1 MGKDKD
7 FNEPLRDYALRVA
20 RVYAHNI
27 KEVNA
32 ELHMETPVRHHF
44 THLKYLHPMR
54 KVKVL
59 LDEHVSTY
67 QANKSLG
74 MGKSINKLKNW
85 ADTGAIVD
93 KRGQVYIKSGKPVE
107 GWIKPEQEKSKA
119 KMSELFMIDAS
130 QCHDGDLI
138 SHMINKGWVKP

>member
-1 MGKDKD
+1 MVKDKD
-7 FNEPLRDYALRVA
+7 FNEPLRDYVLRVA

-27 KEVNA
+27 KEDND
-32 ELHMETPVRHHF
+32 ELHMETPVRHYF
-44 THLKYLHPMR
+44 THLKYLSPMR

-93 KRGQVYIKSGKPVE
+93 KRGQVYIKSGKPIE
-107 GWIKPEQEKSKA
+107 GWKR
-119 KMSELFMIDAS
+119 
-130 QCHDGDLI
+130 
-138 SHMINKGWVKP
+138 